1 MNIATSYTT
10 INLCRDYRNTS
21 NMLVDPYQ
29 DLLSPCYHMQPLD
42 MRVMSRCSERVF
54 LNACEEKRSVL
65 STCALSLGYVNRLDT
80 FDYYNTFE
88 RVDSWVD
95 EQCVYM
101 VSAVA
106 KPAVEIVSC

>member
-1 MNIATSYTT
+1 MDTACTT
-10 INLCRDYRNTS
+10 INLFRNYCNTS
-21 NMLVDPYQ
+21 NMLVDSYQ

-42 MRVMSRCSERVF
+42 LCVMSQCSERVF
-54 LNACEEKRSVL
+54 FNACEEKRSVL

-80 FDYYNTFE
+80 IDYYNTFE

>member
-1 MNIATSYTT
+1 
-10 INLCRDYRNTS
+10 
-21 NMLVDPYQ
+21 
-29 DLLSPCYHMQPLD
+29 MQPLD
-42 MRVMSRCSERVF
+42 LCVMSQCSERVF
-54 LNACEEKRSVL
+54 LKACEEKRSVL
-65 STCALSLGYVNRLDT
+65 LTCAFSLGYVNRLDT
-80 FDYYNTFE
+80 FDYYNTVE